1 MTYVIDY
8 EKGITNTGNLKR
20 LKALMKR
27 AQAGENLVIGFIGG
41 SITQGSLSSSP
52 KLCYAYRV
60 FSWWEKTFP
69 KASFTYVNAGIGGTT
84 SQFGAARVEDD
95 LLKHK
100 PDFVLVEF
108 SVNDESDEHFMETY
122 EGLIRR
128 IYMSETKPAML
139 IAHNVRYDNGANAQ
153 LVHAKI
159 GRRYELPC
167 ISMQSSIYPELLA
180 GRIEN
185 RDITPD
191 DLHPNDKGH
200 ELVAS
205 VISFFLNRVLAG
217 IDEPESPS
225 FDDAGDFPA
234 PETADTYEHSFR
246 YDNRNCIPVLN
257 GFVKDTTAQRDI
269 RDCFKNGW
277 YAIKKGDSIAFEVE
291 GQGVSVQYRRSVL
304 KPAPIARVT
313 VDGDY
318 EHSVDL
324 DANFDEDWGDKL
336 ELKTITEHTAY
347 GRHKVQIEIVESEEC
362 LVPFYVASIIEARS

>member
-20 LKALMKR
+20 LKALMRR

-69 KASFTYVNAGIGGTT
+69 KADFTYVNAGIGGTT

-95 LLKHK
+95 LLKYK
-100 PDFVLVEF
+100 PDFVLTEF
-108 SVNDESDEHFMETY
+108 SVNDESDAHFMETY
-122 EGLIRR
+122 EGLVRR
-128 IYMSETKPAML
+128 IYKSETSPAML

-180 GRIEN
+180 GKIEN

-205 VISFFLNRVLAG
+205 VICFFLNRVLAE
-217 IDEPESPS
+217 IDEPDSPS
-225 FDDAGDFPA
+225 FDDTGDFPA
-234 PETADTYEHSFR
+234 PETVDTYEHSFR
-246 YDNRNCIPVLN
+246 YDNRNCIPALN
-257 GFVKDTTAQRDI
+257 GFVKDTTAQKDI

-277 YAIKKGDSIAFEVE
+277 YAIKKGDSISFELE

-304 KPAPIARVT
+304 KPAPKARVT
-313 VDGDY
+313 IDGDY

-336 ELKTITEHTAY
+336 ELQTITEHTAY
-347 GRHKVQIEIVESEEC
+347 GRHRVEIEIIESKDC
-362 LVPFYVASIIEARS
+362 VVPFYIASIIEARS

>member
-1 MTYVIDY
+1 MTYVLDY

-27 AQAGENLVIGFIGG
+27 AQAGEKLVIGFIGG

-69 KASFTYVNAGIGGTT
+69 KAAFTYVNAGIGGTT
-84 SQFGAARVEDD
+84 SQFGVARVEAD
-95 LLKHK
+95 LLSHK
-100 PDFVLVEF
+100 PDFVLAEF
-108 SVNDESDEHFMETY
+108 SVNDESNEHFMETY

-128 IYMSETKPAML
+128 IYKSETRPAML

-159 GRRYELPC
+159 ARRYELPC

-185 RDITPD
+185 REITPD

-205 VISFFLNRVLAG
+205 VISFFLNRVLAS
-217 IDEPESPS
+217 IDEPDCPS
-225 FDDAGDFPA
+225 FDDTGDFPS
-234 PETADTYEHSFR
+234 PETANSYEHSFR
-246 YDNRNCIPVLN
+246 YDNRNCIPALN
-257 GFVKDTTAQRDI
+257 GFVRDAAVQNGI
-269 RDCFKNGW
+269 TDCFKNGW
-277 YAIKKGDSIAFEVE
+277 YAINKGDSIIFDVE
-291 GQGVSVQYRRSVL
+291 GQGISVQYRRSVL
-304 KPAPIARVT
+304 KPAPIARVI
-313 VDGDY
+313 VDGDC
-318 EHSVDL
+318 ENSVYL

-336 ELKTITEHTAY
+336 ELQTITEHTAY
-347 GRHKVQIEIVESEEC
+347 GRHKVQIEITESNDC
-362 LVPFYVASIIEARS
+362 KVPFYIASIIEARS